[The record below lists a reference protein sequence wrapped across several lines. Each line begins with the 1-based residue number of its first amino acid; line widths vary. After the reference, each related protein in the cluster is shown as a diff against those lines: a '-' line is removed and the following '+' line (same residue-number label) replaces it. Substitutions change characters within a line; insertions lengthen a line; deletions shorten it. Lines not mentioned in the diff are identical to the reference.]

1 MKDKG
6 LVKRRRSEGSFIP
19 VMPDTPP
26 PTPIRNDY
34 LPPPPVQPSD
44 ENFIRP
50 AIDTT
55 RALGD
60 NFSRPKTIFETTKI
74 VDPKKKKKKNR
85 NYSTKRKN
93 THYETNLSEQL
104 TELFSKLHE
113 AINEKKKMK
122 NMRRKLKILQKCY
135 LKLIATKL
143 PFEFELF

>member
-74 VDPKKKKKKNR
+74 VDPKKKKKIEI
-85 NYSTKRKN
+85 T
-93 THYETNLSEQL
+93 
-104 TELFSKLHE
+104 
-113 AINEKKKMK
+113 
-122 NMRRKLKILQKCY
+122 LQKEKRHITKQIY
-135 LKLIATKL
+135 QNNSLSFFLSFMKL
-143 PFEFELF
+143 

>member
-6 LVKRRRSEGSFIP
+6 LVKRRSSEGSFIP

-74 VDPKKKKKKNR
+74 VDPKKKKKKIEI
-85 NYSTKRKN
+85 T
-93 THYETNLSEQL
+93 
-104 TELFSKLHE
+104 
-113 AINEKKKMK
+113 
-122 NMRRKLKILQKCY
+122 LQKEKTHITKQIY
-135 LKLIATKL
+135 QNNSLSFFLSFMKL
-143 PFEFELF
+143 